1 MMNAR
6 NTGINQIIV
15 VLDNALYDF
24 ERYIID
30 VLLCIFIFMIFIMIR
45 YLSIFIF
52 INIKYILS

>member
-1 MMNAR
+1 MVNAR
-6 NTGINQIIV
+6 NIGINQIII

-30 VLLCIFIFMIFIMIR
+30 VLLCISIFMIFIMIKF
-45 YLSIFIF
+45 LSIFIY

>member
-1 MMNAR
+1 MNAR

-30 VLLCIFIFMIFIMIR
+30 VLLCIFIF
-45 YLSIFIF
+45 